1 MRTTTD
7 LAPVEIALFTPAL
20 HRAFQTPPAVPAQVP
35 AANVPGLLSLL
46 TEVEDA
52 RAEEEL
58 VFADAA
64 VARRQFAETAQ
75 VVNRYAG
82 FLG

>member
-1 MRTTTD
+1 M
-7 LAPVEIALFTPAL
+7 
-20 HRAFQTPPAVPAQVP
+20 PAQVP